1 MNSSSVLKKPTCKK
15 VSYPML
21 SAALKWATALMIF
34 YGSLNLDAPLMC
46 NYRTITVLLFPML
59 SLPLLIGS
67 YRAIKACPQA
77 RFAEKCEKA
86 LFILI
91 LLSAIL
97 TSSYG
102 LAVFQYKKRVV
113 LTTSDDLLNRFGRH
127 FIVGYRSPEEILQLV
142 RKRAIGGVYI
152 TARNIGNKTAE
163 EVQREILSF
172 QSLVS
177 KNGNPPLFIAADQE
191 GGKVSRLSPLL
202 PAMPA
207 LSSVVRP
214 VTVNT
219 RINDGVHAYAATQAI
234 QLAGLGI
241 NLNLSPVVDL
251 KTDRLSHKLNIHSRI
266 DQRAISANVR
276 TVTEVAGIYCE
287 ALLDHGVRPTLKHF
301 PGLGGVSEDTHFSP
315 GTLYGSKDSLE
326 RNDWLPFREI
336 VARTDPFIMLG
347 HVRVPAIDP
356 SLPASLSPKLI
367 TDIIRN
373 EWKFDGVLITDD
385 LNMGAIA
392 GRPEG
397 IGKSAVRALN
407 AGADLILL
415 SYDGSQYYNAMYE
428 MIKADQKGGLD
439 RTALKKSS
447 NRLLAFSPPH
457 PQPTL

>member
-1 MNSSSVLKKPTCKK
+1 MNSSSVLKRPTCIT
-15 VSYPML
+15 VSHPIL
-21 SAALKWATALMIF
+21 STALKWATALLIF
-34 YGSLNLDAPLMC
+34 YGSLKLDDPLMC
-46 NYRTITVLLFPML
+46 NYRTNSTLVIPIL
-59 SLPLLIGS
+59 SLPLLIRS
-67 YRAIKACPQA
+67 YRGIKGCPKGHI
-77 RFAEKCEKA
+77 AERCEKT
-86 LFILI
+86 LFILV
-91 LLSAIL
+91 LLSALL
-97 TSSYG
+97 TLSHKVV
-102 LAVFQYKKRVV
+102 VFQYKKGVV
-113 LTTSDDLLNRFGRH
+113 LTTPDDLLNRLGRH
-127 FIVGYRSPEEILQLV
+127 VIIGYRTPEEILKLV

-152 TARNIGNKTAE
+152 TARNIDNKTAE
-163 EVQREILSF
+163 EVRREILSF

-177 KNGNPPLFIAADQE
+177 KNGDPPLFIAADQE

-202 PAMPA
+202 PSMPA

-214 VTVNT
+214 VSGNI
-219 RINDGVHAYAATQAI
+219 RINDGVCAYAATQAI

-266 DQRAISANVR
+266 DQRAISADAR
-276 TVTEVAGIYCE
+276 TVTQVAGIYCK

-301 PGLGGVSEDTHFSP
+301 PGLGSVSEETHFTP
-315 GTLYGSKDSLE
+315 GTLDGSRDFLE

-347 HVRVPAIDP
+347 HVRVPAVDP
-356 SLPASLSPKLI
+356 ALPASLSPKII

-415 SYDGSQYYNAMYE
+415 SYDGRQYYNVMYE
-428 MIKADQKGGLD
+428 LIKGRSSCHG
-439 RTALKKSS
+439 RT
-447 NRLLAFSPPH
+447 
-457 PQPTL
+457 